1 MPKATVSLLQ
11 SVVATLVL
19 SSLVYA
25 QQTLYGQC
33 GGIGWTGATTCVSGS
48 YCQYSNDWYSQCVPG
63 TASSTSTTKAT
74 STTTSKTTSST
85 GSTSTTSCQAS
96 ADGFASLNGGTTG
109 GNGGTVVTV
118 STQADLESYA
128 AASGKYVIKVKG
140 KITISPFGKEIN
152 VASDKTIVG
161 IGSDAEIYQGGL
173 HMDSVHNII
182 IRNLK
187 IGGTYIATDYEGKTQ
202 DYDAIQMD
210 SCSNIWIDHCHL
222 EAAGDGLID
231 SRLDTTFLT
240 VSWTILRNHNKA
252 FGIGWTDNVTSQ
264 ITIHHCWFHNTNQ
277 RNPSADN
284 IKYAH
289 LYNNYL
295 KNVTSY
301 GHYSRGSTQMRM
313 ENVYFESV
321 KNPVTRDDTA
331 SLAASGNTYQSCS
344 GTTAANSGSV
354 FTASSYYQ
362 YTLDS
367 TSNIPSVVSAG
378 AGRQASI
385 CPS

>member
-1 MPKATVSLLQ
+1 MAFLLRTVT
-11 SVVATLVL
+11 ATLL
-19 SSLVYA
+19 LTSLVRA

-33 GGIGWTGATTCVSGS
+33 GGTGWTGPTTCVSGS
-48 YCQYSNDWYSQCVPG
+48 VCQYSNDWYSQCVPG
-63 TASSTSTTKAT
+63 TATSTTKA
-74 STTTSKTTSST
+74 STTTTKASTTPTTTSNA
-85 GSTSTTSCQAS
+85 SCQAA

-109 GNGGTVVTV
+109 GNGGTIVTV
-118 STQADLESYA
+118 STQSDLEKYA

-161 IGSDAEIYQGGL
+161 IGNTGEIYQGGL
-173 HMDSVHNII
+173 HMENVHNII
-182 IRNLK
+182 IRNLR
-187 IGGTYIATDYEGKTQ
+187 IGGTYLPTDYEGKTQ

-210 SCSNIWIDHCHL
+210 TCSNIWIDHCHL
-222 EAAGDGLID
+222 ESAGDGLLD
-231 SRLDTTFLT
+231 SRMDTTFLT
-240 VSWTILRNHNKA
+240 VSWTIFRNHNKA
-252 FGIGWTDNVTSQ
+252 FGIGWTENTTAQ
-264 ITIHHCWFHNTNQ
+264 ITIHHCFFHNTNQ

-301 GHYSRGSTQMRM
+301 GHYARGNTQMRM

-321 KNPVTRDDTA
+321 KNPVTRDSTA
-331 SLAASGNTYQSCS
+331 ALATSGNTYVSCS
-344 GTTAANSGSV
+344 GTTGANSGSV
-354 FTASSYYQ
+354 FTPSSYYK
-362 YTLDS
+362 YTLES
-367 TSNIPSVVSAG
+367 TSSIPSSVSSG
-378 AGRQASI
+378 AGRQSSI